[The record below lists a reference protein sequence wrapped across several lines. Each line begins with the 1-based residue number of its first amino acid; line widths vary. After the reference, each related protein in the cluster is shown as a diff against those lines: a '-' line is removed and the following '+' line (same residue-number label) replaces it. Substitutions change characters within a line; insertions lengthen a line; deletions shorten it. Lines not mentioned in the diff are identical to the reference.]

1 MRNFSLL
8 LRRSKAETQRTQR
21 TQRNTKSITEL
32 SRRQCQLTSQPI
44 LVRPTKRVL
53 SYMNDSNLLGWLI
66 SVAIAVFLLRPV
78 WRGFAAGL
86 AGTDSEPTKSDS
98 LRTFST
104 EVVGESHYQR
114 NLESITGGKTPDG
127 VEKYLEAELIL
138 EDANPHDKSAV
149 RVDIQGK
156 TVGYLSR
163 ERALQWRSSSS
174 KLKTG
179 KCSAVV
185 RGGWNR
191 GPNDQGHFGVWLK
204 LP

>member
-1 MRNFSLL
+1 MRVSTIKKCPDAGARL
-8 LRRSKAETQRTQR
+8 
-21 TQRNTKSITEL
+21 IT
-32 SRRQCQLTSQPI
+32 
-44 LVRPTKRVL
+44 VRPTKRVL

-66 SVAIAVFLLRPV
+66 FIAIAAFLLKPV

-86 AGTDSEPTKSDS
+86 AGTDSERAKSDS
-98 LRTFST
+98 LSTFST

-127 VEKYLEAELIL
+127 VEKYLEAELVL
-138 EDANPHDKSAV
+138 EDANPHDKNAV

-163 ERALQWRSSSS
+163 ERAMQWRSSS
-174 KLKTG
+174 KHLKTRT
-179 KCSAVV
+179 CSAVV